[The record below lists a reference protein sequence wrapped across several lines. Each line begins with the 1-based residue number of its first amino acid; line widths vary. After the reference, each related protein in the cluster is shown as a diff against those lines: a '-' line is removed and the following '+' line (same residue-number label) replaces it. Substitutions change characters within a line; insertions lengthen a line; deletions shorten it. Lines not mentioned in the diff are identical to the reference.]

1 MIILKS
7 TTQAS
12 WKHSLLFTKQT
23 VWNCWNKIEKQADR
37 NYLVNLLLVSG
48 KVVGV
53 GPNHVEKLEISLLS
67 SSSFHLRLFYQSEHL
82 FLNIFEQDL
91 QPYEAK
97 RVSCVPSRTLGRAL
111 RSRRQCTGSP
121 AWLFMIKG
129 VERCSKVVRSSTI
142 TCVARQRCRSERK

>member
-1 MIILKS
+1 M
-7 TTQAS
+7 
-12 WKHSLLFTKQT
+12 
-23 VWNCWNKIEKQADR
+23 
-37 NYLVNLLLVSG
+37 NLLLVSG

-97 RVSCVPSRTLGRAL
+97 RVSCVPSRTPGRAL
-111 RSRRQCTGSP
+111 RSRRQCTGFP
-121 AWLFMIKG
+121 AGFFYDQARVSKSGKVFKKNNAL
-129 VERCSKVVRSSTI
+129 VLLHDCS
-142 TCVARQRCRSERK
+142 

>member
-1 MIILKS
+1 M
-7 TTQAS
+7 
-12 WKHSLLFTKQT
+12 
-23 VWNCWNKIEKQADR
+23 
-37 NYLVNLLLVSG
+37 NLLLVSG

-67 SSSFHLRLFYQSEHL
+67 SSSFHLRLFFYKSEHL

-97 RVSCVPSRTLGRAL
+97 RVSCVPSRTPGRAL

-121 AWLFMIKG
+121 AGFFMIKQG
-129 VERCSKVVRSSTI
+129 CVPGKVVSGKVFKKNNALHWFS
-142 TCVARQRCRSERK
+142 CRFVHDQG

>member
-1 MIILKS
+1 MVRWKPPINDHLKEHDTSILE
-7 TTQAS
+7 TYPTN
-12 WKHSLLFTKQT
+12 SLLFTKQT
-23 VWNCWNKIEKQADR
+23 VWNCWNEIEKEADQ

-91 QPYEAK
+91 QPYEVK
-97 RVSCVPSRTLGRAL
+97 RVSCVPSRTPGRAL
-111 RSRRQCTGSP
+111 RSHRQCTGSP
-121 AWLFMIKG
+121 AGLFMIKG
-129 VERCSKVVRSSTI
+129 EWHTVWLW
-142 TCVARQRCRSERK
+142 